1 MSVFNDIKEIEVP
14 QHGFQYAGY
23 EGMVISPSGLRN
35 LYDNPMMWKK
45 NVILK
50 EKTFFGNSNTV
61 FGTLVHQYAEEYYA
75 GRLNKDMSMP
85 KNVIEAVL
93 RNEKDVSI
101 SDIDLDYLSLVCSV
115 FRQEYLEMNPT
126 PDEVEGYIEYDISDD
141 IKVAGSYDALVKNK
155 DGTYTVVDYKTSN
168 KSVSDINQYALQ
180 MSVYA
185 TLLQINRDIVVS
197 TIRAVVIV
205 KNKAPKIIVLEA
217 KPNIEFANK
226 SISLAIGKIEL
237 ATQYPEIIDMIFT
250 ENPFSFT
257 CESKIIEDT
266 TVLDNNA
273 LTLSRVKKDIFG

>member
-1 MSVFNDIKEIEVP
+1 MSVFNNIKETEVP
-14 QHGFQYAGY
+14 SHGFQYAGY
-23 EGMVISPSGLRN
+23 DGMVISPSGLRN

-45 NVILK
+45 NVIDK
-50 EKTFFGNSNTV
+50 KKTFLGNSNTV
-61 FGTLVHQYAEEYYA
+61 FGSCVHQYAEEYYA
-75 GRLNKDMSMP
+75 GRLNKDMGMP
-85 KNVIEAVL
+85 KNVVEAVL
-93 RNEKDVSI
+93 RSNNNFPI
-101 SDIDLDYLSLVCSV
+101 SEIDLDFLALVCTL
-115 FRQEYLEMNPT
+115 FRQEYLELNLT
-126 PDEVEGYIEYDISDD
+126 PDEIEGFIEYDISDD
-141 IKVAGSYDALVKNK
+141 IKIAGSYDALIKNK

-168 KSVSDINQYALQ
+168 KSVTDINAYALQ

-237 ATQYPEIIDMIFT
+237 ATQYPKLVDMIFT

-257 CESKIIEDT
+257 CETKIIEDT
-266 TVLDNNA
+266 TILDNNA
-273 LTLSRVKKDIFG
+273 LILSRVKKDIFG

>member
-1 MSVFNDIKEIEVP
+1 MSVFEKINELSIKPHGIE
-14 QHGFQYAGY
+14 YANY
-23 EGMVISPSGLRN
+23 EGIVISPSGLRN

-45 NVILK
+45 NVIDK
-50 EKTFFGNSNTV
+50 EKTFFGNANTV
-61 FGTLVHQYAEEYYA
+61 FGSLVHQYAEEYYA

-93 RNEKDVSI
+93 IANNNFPI
-101 SDIDLDYLSLVCSV
+101 SEIDLDFLSLVCAS
-115 FRQEYLEMNPT
+115 FRQEYLELNQT
-126 PDEVEGYIEYDISDD
+126 PDEVEGYIEYDISND
-141 IKVAGSYDALVKNK
+141 IKIAGSYDALVKNK

-168 KSVSDINQYALQ
+168 KSVTDINQYALQ

-205 KNKAPKIIVLEA
+205 KNKTPKVIVLEA

-237 ATQYPEIIDMIFT
+237 VTHHPELMDMVFT

-257 CESKIIEDT
+257 YEDKIIDDT
-266 TVLDNNA
+266 KVIDNNA

>member
-1 MSVFNDIKEIEVP
+1 MSVFNDIKEIEVKS
-14 QHGFQYAGY
+14 HGFQYEGY
-23 EGMVISPSGLRN
+23 KGMVISPSGLRN

-50 EKTFFGNSNTV
+50 EKTFLGNANTV
-61 FGTLVHQYAEEYYA
+61 FGSLCHQYAEEYYA

-93 RNEKDVSI
+93 RSNNNFPI
-101 SDIDLDYLSLVCSV
+101 SEIDLDYLSLVCTS
-115 FRQEYLEMNPT
+115 FRQEYLELHPT
-126 PDEVEGYIEYDISDD
+126 PDEIEGYIEYDISDD
-141 IKVAGSYDALVKNK
+141 IKIAGSYDALVKNK
-155 DGTYTVVDYKTSN
+155 DGTYTVIDYKTAN
-168 KSVSDINQYALQ
+168 KSVTDINAYALQ

-226 SISLAIGKIEL
+226 SISLAISKIEL

-273 LTLSRVKKDIFG
+273 LTLRRVKKDIFG

>member
-1 MSVFNDIKEIEVP
+1 MSVFNSIKEIEVKS
-14 QHGFQYAGY
+14 HGAEY
-23 EGMVISPSGLRN
+23 EGYKGIVISPSGLRN

-45 NVILK
+45 NVIDK

-61 FGTLVHQYAEEYYA
+61 FGTLVHQYAQLYYE

-85 KNVIEAVL
+85 MDYIEAVL
-93 RNEKDVSI
+93 RNEKDFSI
-101 SDIDLDYLSLVCSV
+101 ADIDLDYLSLVCTS
-115 FRQEYLEMNPT
+115 FRQEYLEMNPI

-155 DGTYTVVDYKTSN
+155 DGTYCVVDFKTSN

-185 TLLQINRDIVVS
+185 TLLQINRNIVVS

-205 KNKAPKIIVLEA
+205 KNKVPKIIVLEA

-226 SISLAIGKIEL
+226 SISMAIRKIEL
-237 ATQYPEIIDMIFT
+237 AKQHPELIDMIFT

-257 CESKIIEDT
+257 CEDKIIDDT
-266 TVLDNNA
+266 KVIDNNA

>member
-1 MSVFNDIKEIEVP
+1 MSVFDDIKEIEVP

-50 EKTFFGNSNTV
+50 EKTFLGNENTV
-61 FGTLVHQYAEEYYA
+61 FGSCVHQYAEEYYA

-93 RNEKDVSI
+93 RSNNNFPI
-101 SDIDLDYLSLVCSV
+101 SEIDLDYLQLVCSV
-115 FRQEYLEMNPT
+115 FRQEYLELNPT
-126 PDEVEGYIEYDISDD
+126 PDEIEGYVEYDISND
-141 IKVAGSYDALVKNK
+141 IKIAGSYDGLVKNK

-185 TLLQINRDIVVS
+185 TLLQINRNIIIS

-205 KNKAPKIIVLEA
+205 KNKAPKVIVLEA
-217 KPNIEFANK
+217 KPNIKFANR
-226 SISLAIGKIEL
+226 SISLAIKKIEI
-237 ATQYPEIIDMIFT
+237 ATQHPEIIDMLFT

-257 CESKIIEDT
+257 CESKIIEET